1 MNGETFVAYVEQ
13 FLVPTL
19 SPGDV
24 VVMDN
29 LPGHKVAG
37 VREAIKRAGATLRYL
52 PPYSPDLNPIE
63 LLFSKL
69 KSLLRSA
76 ATRTVDALWAALGT
90 ISNQFSPNECRNYLR
105 HCGYVES
112 GR

>member
-13 FLVPTL
+13 FLAPTL

-24 VVMDN
+24 VVVDN

-37 VREAIKRAGATLRYL
+37 VREAIEQVGATLRYL

-76 ATRTVDALWAALGT
+76 AARTVDALWTALGT
-90 ISNQFSPNECRNYLR
+90 ISKQFNPTECRNYLR
-105 HCGYVES
+105 HCGYVGS